1 MRFDRRRLEENFFKA
16 LMLAASGCILLV
28 LLAILGTILG
38 KGFSSM
44 SWEMLTKTPEGGFYL
59 GGRGGVLNA
68 ILGTL
73 YLAGG
78 ATVAATFL
86 SLPVALYLNSYRRK
100 DSKLTAMARFSFDV
114 LWGVPSIVY
123 GAFGFTLMLW
133 FGLKTSLLGGIIA
146 VTLVILPCMCR
157 AMDEVIR
164 MIPKDLDDVSLSLG
178 ATKFETAFKVIAR
191 QALPGAVT
199 AILISFGRA
208 AGDAAAVL
216 FTAGFTDSVPQGLT
230 HPAAT
235 LPLAIFFQLGSP
247 LPEVRDRAYASAFIL
262 TALILLVS
270 VVARAVSSRFS
281 RHIVK

>member
-1 MRFDRRRLEENFFKA
+1 MRFDRRRLEESFFKA

-44 SWEMLTKTPEGGFYL
+44 SWEMLSKTPEGGFYL